1 MRAEMDAA
9 AFRVMVSPVP
19 IVGSQSRDS
28 VRGLRGGKG
37 TMCVS
42 GKGGILCAI
51 VASVSLLDGW

>member
-1 MRAEMDAA
+1 MDAA

-28 VRGLRGGKG
+28 VRGLRGRKG

-42 GKGGILCAI
+42 GKGAF
-51 VASVSLLDGW
+51 SVPSWQVSAC